1 MTLVEKKV
9 SFIDHTQ
16 PYEVILSLYEYKKD
30 VGLSSNAA
38 IYRQLSIDLPRSL
51 VFTKNGLRATDP
63 RDIFASTKHPS
74 LCTQAV
80 LAPPVEWFLF
90 SGIILH
96 EKYKSPMIVDVS
108 SDNSIRIAKRLCMRN
123 ANTGHDIGAV
133 DIEMFV
139 HGKYVVISFN

>member
-9 SFIDHTQ
+9 SFIDHTK
-16 PYEVILSLYEYKKD
+16 PYEVILPLYEYKRD
-30 VGLSSNAA
+30 IGLASKAE
-38 IYRQLSIDLPRSL
+38 IYRQLSVDLPRSL
-51 VFTKNGLRATDP
+51 VFAKDGLRAMEP

-96 EKYKSPMIVDVS
+96 EKYKSPMFVDIS

-123 ANTGHDIGAV
+123 ANTGYDIGAL
-133 DIEMFV
+133 DIEMFIYD
-139 HGKYVVISFN
+139 KYVVISFN